1 MLTIPGV
8 LKADAIIVHDKMS
21 TSPLIILPVISFDFF
36 GLQPLKKKILKNYS
50 TITRSTE
57 V

>member
-36 GLQPLKKKILKNYS
+36 GLQPLKKKY
-50 TITRSTE
+50 
-57 V
+57 